1 MCMILVFPMDLSV
14 LWACVGLP
22 WLIKKKRSGKN
33 VISSLR
39 DINMCISLSRKWDSR
54 SSSPWLSRSFTLPT
68 TSHALWADSLLSSL
82 CRPPVLTNAGAEI
95 PSSGA
100 FIHQVSFLGLADAEQ
115 IQLCAARLWAPAAAA
130 AWSWVLLRAPYELN
144 KRGSRIWR
152 RSLRRATRASA
163 AKLAA
168 ISLNLILLLL
178 NTTFT
183 CCTRCDAPVSV
194 ALCYLNERQISH

>member
-1 MCMILVFPMDLSV
+1 MLYQVWGTLICVFLYQGNGILDHPAHGFP
-14 LWACVGLP
+14 GLLHCQP
-22 WLIKKKRSGKN
+22 PLMPCELTPFCPR
-33 VISSLR
+33 
-39 DINMCISLSRKWDSR
+39 C
-54 SSSPWLSRSFTLPT
+54 
-68 TSHALWADSLLSSL
+68 ADPQYWQT
-82 CRPPVLTNAGAEI
+82 RVQRY

-115 IQLCAARLWAPAAAA
+115 IQLCAAQLWAPAAAA

-152 RSLRRATRASA
+152 QSLRRATRASA

-183 CCTRCDAPVSV
+183 CCTRCDAPVCV
-194 ALCYLNERQISH
+194 ALCI